1 MLKPKCIYANKQF
14 GYSTTGH
21 LTPCCWT
28 NPPATEPY
36 LRELFRDEIHIDNV
50 DCVEDIITSD
60 YWTNF
65 YDILMNHPE
74 EAPEVCKSYCSVGL
88 EIDIEGTKRVY
99 PAVPDKAKKPKKTK
113 DKRRRKY
120 LAKG

>member
-1 MLKPKCIYANKQF
+1 MLKPKCIHANKEF

-36 LRELFRDEIHIDNV
+36 LRDLFRDEIHIDNV
-50 DCVEDIITSD
+50 NSIEDIITSEP
-60 YWTNF
+60 WMTF

-74 EAPEVCKSYCSVGL
+74 KAPEVCKQYCSVDL
-88 EIDIEGTKRVY
+88 EVDIEGTKKIY
-99 PAVPDKAKKPKKTK
+99 TGSGDPKSKTPKKIK
-113 DKRRRKY
+113 NKRKRK
-120 LAKG
+120 